1 MDTFSRFHFPY
12 INSILKVVPSMVMV
26 LVPMI
31 ASGAPLPVPGPAPA
45 EVKILSNYIIMT
57 QIFVISAMTLYLH
70 ICKCHFASVLS
81 TM

>member
-1 MDTFSRFHFPY
+1 
-12 INSILKVVPSMVMV
+12 MVMV

-57 QIFVISAMTLYLH
+57 LIFVISAITLYL
-70 ICKCHFASVLS
+70 
-81 TM
+81 